1 MNRSSAAHRP
11 TPPPCRKQWKGEPI
25 TIKEAASVAQLL
37 PPETVRAAAEQAEQN
52 DEPIDYATLLSL
64 APFMD
69 NETLDRLADK
79 AMLDDF
85 AKVRSLAPF
94 LSETKLNEIVL
105 GLDPKADWAYIVSL
119 APFLPEETL
128 DRLVRDADGALSFDH
143 VVSLAPF
150 LSSQTLDEMAD
161 NIVVSDAKK
170 LKALAP
176 FLSQKTLDRIAG
188 QLLDGG
194 ASGGKLVSL
203 APFLSKDTI
212 RKIADRL
219 MGEKGYGELSKL
231 WPFL

>member
-1 MNRSSAAHRP
+1 
-11 TPPPCRKQWKGEPI
+11 
-25 TIKEAASVAQLL
+25 
-37 PPETVRAAAEQAEQN
+37 
-52 DEPIDYATLLSL
+52 
-64 APFMD
+64 
-69 NETLDRLADK
+69 
-79 AMLDDF
+79 
-85 AKVRSLAPF
+85 
-94 LSETKLNEIVL
+94 
-105 GLDPKADWAYIVSL
+105 
-119 APFLPEETL
+119 
-128 DRLVRDADGALSFDH
+128 
-143 VVSLAPF
+143 
-150 LSSQTLDEMAD
+150 MAD
-161 NIVVSDAKK
+161 NIVISDAKK